1 MAVYQIGW
9 KATIYHNEFVEA
21 SNKEDAERIARRLM
35 ESGNREFENRLY
47 AGLDESAC
55 WDVEPCEAQLGVE
68 DTPTITFEQL
78 EEYLG

>member
-9 KATIYHNEFVEA
+9 KATIYTNEFIEA
-21 SNKEDAERIARRLM
+21 SSKEEAERIAGELLENGDRR
-35 ESGNREFENRLY
+35 FEERLY

-55 WDVEPCEAQLGVE
+55 WDVEPCEAQLGE
-68 DTPTITFEQL
+68 DDKPTLALEQL